1 MEVGG
6 TTPCDISTQH
16 AHGSLYIFHVS
27 GNLPDDLTQVVN
39 LAAKG
44 DRDAAA
50 RVWDAMYEDLRDT
63 ARRVLGPAPAG
74 AAERPGPTTV
84 VHEVFLK
91 VFRHASA
98 PPTFENRRHFFGSM
112 ARAMGQ
118 FLVDY
123 RRHHRREK
131 RGGLVRTIPLG
142 LDVESLA
149 RLDEALIATDHGL
162 MRALEKLET
171 VHPLAAEV
179 VWLRFVAGLSL
190 TQTASAL
197 GIASRTVTKHWN
209 FARAFIRRAMD
220 QPDAGETE
228 S

>member
-1 MEVGG
+1 MF
-6 TTPCDISTQH
+6 P
-16 AHGSLYIFHVS
+16 VS
-27 GNLPDDLTQVVN
+27 GKIPEDLTKVVN
-39 LAAKG
+39 LAAQG

-63 ARRVLGPAPAG
+63 ARRVLGPAPMG
-74 AAERPGPTTV
+74 SVETPGPTTV

-91 VFRHASA
+91 VFRHASE

-118 FLVDY
+118 FLVDF

-162 MRALEKLET
+162 MRALERLEA
-171 VHPLAAEV
+171 VHPIAAEV
-179 VWLRFVAGLSL
+179 VWLRFVAGLNL
-190 TQTASAL
+190 AHTAAAL
-197 GIASRTVTKHWN
+197 GIATRTVTKHWN

-220 QPDAGETE
+220 QADAGEAP
-228 S
+228 